1 MQPGAGLGSPL
12 ARVDK
17 IAVDGRPTI
26 APRWRIP
33 DGCESL
39 RHEARPKDGDMRDG
53 GTEHGTGG
61 PTNAAEVAVELGAD
75 QKLRVHLAGR
85 WDLEDGLP
93 STRIVEQ
100 ALRAS
105 HPPRA
110 VTFETARLL
119 SWDSSMLLV
128 FQRINR
134 LCRGLRVPVTLEG
147 LPAGAQ
153 RLLALADAVP
163 EKTEAAAPAT
173 RPLWLARLGET
184 VTAGCNGTR
193 ESMAFLGEATLAFA
207 RVLTGHAAFRAR
219 DLAIVVQDCGPQA
232 LGIVTLINFLV
243 GVIVAFVG
251 AIELRRFG
259 AGIYVA
265 DLVAIATVRELG
277 CIMTGII
284 IAGRTGSGFAAQ
296 LGTMNVNQE
305 IEAFVTMGIPP
316 MEFLVVPRMLALIV
330 MMPLLCLYADLIA
343 ILGGAAVAVGMLGQS
358 PLQYWVETRHAIGF
372 TSIGLGI
379 GKSVVFGALIG
390 LAGCLRG
397 MKSGRDAAA
406 VGQAATSAVVLAIT
420 WIIATD
426 GIFAVI
432 CNAVGI

>member
-1 MQPGAGLGSPL
+1 MGS
-12 ARVDK
+12 
-17 IAVDGRPTI
+17 G
-26 APRWRIP
+26 
-33 DGCESL
+33 G
-39 RHEARPKDGDMRDG
+39 GDG
-53 GTEHGTGG
+53 GTGPGTGG
-61 PTNAAEVAVELGAD
+61 PTTAAEIAVERGAD
-75 QKLRVHLAGR
+75 RSVCVHLAGR
-85 WDLEDGLP
+85 WDLGDGLP

-105 HPPRA
+105 PPPRA
-110 VTFETARLL
+110 VTFETARLVA
-119 SWDSSMLLV
+119 WDSSLLLV
-128 FQRINR
+128 FRRIDR
-134 LCRGLRVPVTLEG
+134 LCRGLRVPVAPEG

-163 EKTEAAAPAT
+163 ERTEAATRAT
-173 RPLWLARLGET
+173 PPPWLARLGEA
-184 VTAGCNGTR
+184 VTAGWNGTR
-193 ESMAFLGEATLAFA
+193 ESLAFLGEATLAFA
-207 RVLTGHAAFRAR
+207 RVLTGRATFRVR

-243 GVIVAFVG
+243 GVIIAFVG

-284 IAGRTGSGFAAQ
+284 VAGRTGSGFAAQ

-305 IEAFVTMGIPP
+305 IEALVTMGIPP

-372 TSIGLGI
+372 ASIGLGI
-379 GKSVVFGALIG
+379 GKSVVFGALIA

-406 VGQAATSAVVLAIT
+406 VGEAATSAVVLAIT
-420 WIIATD
+420 WIIAAD
-426 GIFAVI
+426 GLFAVL
-432 CNAVGI
+432 CDMVGL

>member
-1 MQPGAGLGSPL
+1 MA
-12 ARVDK
+12 A
-17 IAVDGRPTI
+17 ATI
-26 APRWRIP
+26 ALRWMIP
-33 DGCESL
+33 DLRERL
-39 RHEARPKDGDMRDG
+39 RHETRPVDGGMRDG
-53 GTEHGTGG
+53 GTERGTGG
-61 PTNAAEVAVELGAD
+61 WTNAAEIDVELGAD
-75 QKLRVHLAGR
+75 RRLRVRLAGR
-85 WDLEDGLP
+85 WDLAGGLP

-110 VTFETARLL
+110 VTFETTRLA

-128 FQRINR
+128 FRKIDR

-163 EKTEAAAPAT
+163 EKSEAAVPAT

-184 VTAGCNGTR
+184 VAAVWIGAR
-193 ESMAFLGEATLAFA
+193 ESIGFFGETTLAFA
-207 RVLTGHAAFRAR
+207 RVLTGRATFRAR

-284 IAGRTGSGFAAQ
+284 MAGRTGSGFAAQ

-305 IEAFVTMGIPP
+305 IEAFATMGIPP
-316 MEFLVVPRMLALIV
+316 MEFLVVPRMLALCV

-343 ILGGAAVAVGMLGQS
+343 ILGGATVAVGMLGQS

-379 GKSVVFGALIG
+379 GKSIVFGALIA

-406 VGQAATSAVVLAIT
+406 VGEAATSAVVLAIT

-426 GIFAVI
+426 GLFAVLCDI
-432 CNAVGI
+432 VGI

>member
-1 MQPGAGLGSPL
+1 
-12 ARVDK
+12 
-17 IAVDGRPTI
+17 
-26 APRWRIP
+26 
-33 DGCESL
+33 
-39 RHEARPKDGDMRDG
+39 MRDAP
-53 GTEHGTGG
+53 TERSTNG
-61 PTNAAEVAVELGAD
+61 PTNRAEIDVELGAD
-75 QKLRVHLAGR
+75 RTLRVHVAGR
-85 WDLEDGLP
+85 WELGRGLP
-93 STRIVEQ
+93 STRFVEQ

-110 VTFETARLL
+110 VSFEAARLV
-119 SWDSSMLLV
+119 SWDSSVLLV
-128 FQRINR
+128 LRRIDR
-134 LCRGLRVPVTLEG
+134 LCRGLGVPVTLER
-147 LPAGAQ
+147 LPAGAR
-153 RLLALADAVP
+153 RLLALADTVP
-163 EKTEAAAPAT
+163 EQAGAPTPGT
-173 RPLWLARLGET
+173 RPPWLARVGET
-184 VTAGCNGTR
+184 VTTGWNGAR
-193 ESMAFLGEATLAFA
+193 ESIGFLGETTLAFA
-207 RVLTGHAAFRAR
+207 RVLTGRAAFRLR

-259 AGIYVA
+259 AAVYVA

-284 IAGRTGSGFAAQ
+284 MAGRTGSGFAAQ

-305 IEAFVTMGIPP
+305 IEALVTMGIPP
-316 MEFLVVPRMLALIV
+316 MEFLVVPRVLALCV
-330 MMPLLCLYADLIA
+330 MMPLLCLYADLIG

-358 PLQYWVETRHAIGF
+358 PLQYWVETRQAIGF

-379 GKSVVFGALIG
+379 GKSIVFGALIA